1 MRPVRELLPRLIVVV
16 GAALLAPP
24 AAGLLLDFW
33 LDRSPLWLFVG
44 GCVGILAGTIV
55 VVRTMA
61 RRIAALGRPTPAI
74 ESLAEVSSEREDRT

>member
-1 MRPVRELLPRLIVVV
+1 MRPPRELLLRLIVVV
-16 GAALLAPP
+16 GGVLLAPL

-44 GCVGILAGTIV
+44 GCAGILAGTIV
-55 VVRTMA
+55 VVRIMA

-74 ESLAEVSSEREDRT
+74 ENLAEVPSEREDRT